1 MLILRPQILENSIN
15 KKFQMNITFEKTGN
29 VTGVVTL
36 NIEKAD
42 YEANVK
48 KGLKNAQ
55 SKVQMPGFRPGH
67 VPAGMVKK
75 MYGTQIKA
83 EEVQK
88 LISEKLYAYI
98 QSEGLDVLGEPIAH
112 EDDIDIE
119 KDENFELHFD
129 LGLAPQMNVELS
141 AADSVDYYDIEVTSE
156 VVDAQVKRMA
166 QQAGHPANVES
177 YEDRDIVRG
186 VLAQLDENG
195 QPFEGALVVENASLM
210 PAYFKNEEQKA
221 LFNGAKVGDLLVIN
235 PTTAYDGNETEVSSL
250 LKVKKEEVAQYTGN
264 FSFQISEIS
273 RFVPAEI
280 NQEFFDQVFG
290 EGNVNSEAE
299 MREKVTED
307 VRQQYALDSDYKFLL
322 DLRTYVEGKVGEV
335 EFPNEILKKV
345 MLNNNKEKGE
355 AYVEEHFDASIAE
368 LKWHLIKERLVK
380 ANDIKLE
387 QTDVKAAAVE
397 AARMQFA
404 QYGMTNVPTEYLENY
419 AEEMLK
425 NKQQAQALIE
435 RSIETK
441 LVAAL
446 KNVVNLNRKNISV
459 EDFGKLFENK

>member
-1 MLILRPQILENSIN
+1 
-15 KKFQMNITFEKTGN
+15 MNITFEKTGN
-29 VTGVVTL
+29 VTGVLTL

-88 LISEKLYAYI
+88 LIGEKMYAYI
-98 QSEGLDVLGEPIAH
+98 QENNLDVLGEPIAH
-112 EDDIDIE
+112 DNDQVDIE
-119 KDENFELHFD
+119 NDDNFVLHFD
-129 LGLAPQMNVELS
+129 LGLAPEMNVELS
-141 AADSVDYYDIEVTSE
+141 SNDSVEYYDIEVNDE
-156 VVDAQVKRMA
+156 QIDAQIKRMA
-166 QQAGHPANVES
+166 QQAGHPANVEN

-195 QPFEGALVVENASLM
+195 QPFEGALVVEHASLM
-210 PAYFKNEEQKA
+210 PAYFKNEEQKN
-221 LFNGAKVGDLLVIN
+221 LFNGSKVGDLLVIN
-235 PTTAYDGNETEVSSL
+235 PTEAYDGNETEISSL
-250 LKVKKEEVAQYTGN
+250 LKVKKEEVAQYNGK

-273 RFVPAEI
+273 RFMPAEI

-290 EGNVNSEAE
+290 EGNVNGEEEA
-299 MREKVTED
+299 RAKVAED
-307 VRQQYALDSDYKFLL
+307 IRKQFELDSDYKFLL
-322 DLRTYVEGKVGEV
+322 DLRTYMENKVGEV
-335 EFPNEILKKV
+335 EFPNEVLKKV

-368 LKWHLIKERLVK
+368 LKWHLIKEKLVK
-380 ANDIKLE
+380 ANGIKIE
-387 QTDVKAAAVE
+387 QNDVKAAAVE

-404 QYGMTNVPTEYLENY
+404 QYGMTNVPVEYLENY
-419 AEEMLK
+419 ADEMLK
-425 NKQQAQALIE
+425 NKQQAQSLIE

-446 KNVVNLNRKNISV
+446 KNVVNLNRKAISV
-459 EDFGKLFENK
+459 EDFGKLFEENK

>member
-1 MLILRPQILENSIN
+1 
-15 KKFQMNITFEKTGN
+15 MNITFEKTGN
-29 VTGVVTL
+29 VTGVLTL

-48 KGLKNAQ
+48 KGLQNAQ
-55 SKVQMPGFRPGH
+55 KKVQMPGFRPGH

-98 QSEGLDVLGEPIAH
+98 QENNLDVLGEPIAH
-112 EDDIDIE
+112 DDQVDIE
-119 KDENFELHFD
+119 KDENFVLHFD
-129 LGLAPQMNVELS
+129 LGLSPEMNIELS
-141 AADSVDYYDIEVTSE
+141 ANDTVDYYDINVTAE
-156 VVDAQVKRMA
+156 MVDAQVKRMA
-166 QQAGHPANVES
+166 QQAGHPENVQS
-177 YEDRDIVRG
+177 YEERDILRG
-186 VLAQLDENG
+186 ILAQLDENG
-195 QPFEGALVVENASLM
+195 QPVESGIVIESASLM
-210 PAYFKNEEQKA
+210 PTYFKNDEQKA
-221 LFNGAKVGDLLVIN
+221 LFNGAKVNDILVIN
-235 PTTAYDGNETEVSSL
+235 PSKAYEGNDAEVASL

-264 FSFQISEIS
+264 FSFQVNEIS

-280 NQEFFDQVFG
+280 NQEFFNAVFG
-290 EGNVNSEAE
+290 EGEVEGEEAF
-299 MREKVTED
+299 RAKVQEGIQAQH
-307 VRQQYALDSDYKFLL
+307 VLDSDYKFLL
-322 DLRTYVEGKVGEV
+322 DLRAYCEAKVGEV
-335 EFPNEILKKV
+335 EFPTEVLKKV

-355 AYVEEHFDASIAE
+355 AYVEEHFEASINE
-368 LKWHLIKERLVK
+368 LKWHLIKEKLVK
-380 ANDIKLE
+380 ANEIKLE

-404 QYGMTNVPTEYLENY
+404 QYGMNNVPVEYLENY

-425 NKQQAQALIE
+425 NKQQAQQLIE

-446 KNVVNLNRKNISV
+446 KNVLNLNHKAVSA
-459 EDFGKLFENK
+459 EEFAKLFEN

>member
-1 MLILRPQILENSIN
+1 
-15 KKFQMNITFEKTGN
+15 MNITFEKTGN
-29 VTGVVTL
+29 VTGVLTL

-48 KGLKNAQ
+48 KGLQAAQ
-55 SKVQMPGFRPGH
+55 KKVQMPGFRPGH

-98 QSEGLDVLGEPIAH
+98 QENNLDVLGEPIAH
-112 EDDIDIE
+112 DDQVDIE
-119 KDENFELHFD
+119 KDDNFVLHFD
-129 LGLAPQMNVELS
+129 LGLSPEMNVELS
-141 AADSVDYYDIEVTSE
+141 ANDTVDYYDINVTE
-156 VVDAQVKRMA
+156 EMVDAQVKRMA
-166 QQAGHPANVES
+166 QQAGHPENVQS
-177 YEDRDIVRG
+177 YEERDILRG
-186 VLAQLDENG
+186 ILAQLDENG
-195 QPFEGALVVENASLM
+195 QPVEGGIVVENASLM
-210 PAYFKNEEQKA
+210 PTYFKNDEQKA
-221 LFNGAKVGDLLVIN
+221 LFNGAKVNDILVIN
-235 PTTAYDGNETEVSSL
+235 PSKAYEGNEAEVSSL

-264 FSFQISEIS
+264 FSFQVNEIS

-280 NQEFFDQVFG
+280 NQEFFNAVFG
-290 EGNVNSEAE
+290 EGAVEGEEAF
-299 MREKVTED
+299 RAKVKEGI
-307 VRQQYALDSDYKFLL
+307 QQQHVLDSDYKFLL
-322 DLRTYVEGKVGEV
+322 DLRAYCEAKVGEV
-335 EFPNEILKKV
+335 EFPNEVLKKV

-355 AYVEEHFDASIAE
+355 AYVEEHFDASINE
-368 LKWHLIKERLVK
+368 LKWHLIKEKLVK

-387 QTDVKAAAVE
+387 QADVKAAAVE

-404 QYGMTNVPTEYLENY
+404 QYGMNNVPVEYLENY

-425 NKQQAQALIE
+425 NKQQAQSLIE

-446 KNVVNLNRKNISV
+446 KNVLNLNHKAVSA
-459 EDFGKLFENK
+459 EEFGKLFEN

>member
-1 MLILRPQILENSIN
+1 
-15 KKFQMNITFEKTGN
+15 MNITFEKTGN
-29 VTGVVTL
+29 VTGVLTL

-48 KGLKNAQ
+48 KGLQNAQ
-55 SKVQMPGFRPGH
+55 KKVQMPGFRPGH

-98 QSEGLDVLGEPIAH
+98 QENNLDVLGEPIAH
-112 EDDIDIE
+112 DDQVDIE
-119 KDENFELHFD
+119 KDDNFVLHFD
-129 LGLAPQMNVELS
+129 LGLSPEMNIELS
-141 AADSVDYYDIEVTSE
+141 SNDTVDYYDINVTAE
-156 VVDAQVKRMA
+156 MVDAQVKRMA
-166 QQAGHPANVES
+166 QQAGHPENVQS
-177 YEDRDIVRG
+177 YEERDILRG
-186 VLAQLDENG
+186 ILAQLDENG
-195 QPFEGALVVENASLM
+195 QPVEGGIVIESASLM
-210 PAYFKNEEQKA
+210 PTYFKNDEQKA
-221 LFNGAKVGDLLVIN
+221 LFNGAKVNDILVIN
-235 PTTAYDGNETEVSSL
+235 PSKAYEGNDAEVASL

-264 FSFQISEIS
+264 FSFQVNEIS

-280 NQEFFDQVFG
+280 NQEFFNAVFG
-290 EGNVNSEAE
+290 EGEVEGEEAF
-299 MREKVTED
+299 RAKVQEGIQAQH
-307 VRQQYALDSDYKFLL
+307 VLDSDYKFLL
-322 DLRTYVEGKVGEV
+322 DLRAYCEAKVGEV
-335 EFPNEILKKV
+335 EFPTEVLKKV

-355 AYVEEHFDASIAE
+355 AYVEEHFAASINE
-368 LKWHLIKERLVK
+368 LKWPLIKEKLVK

-387 QTDVKAAAVE
+387 QADVKAAAVE

-404 QYGMTNVPTEYLENY
+404 QYGMNNVPVEYLENY

-425 NKQQAQALIE
+425 NKQQAQQLIE

-446 KNVVNLNRKNISV
+446 KNVLNLNHKAVSA
-459 EDFGKLFENK
+459 EEFAKLFEN

>member
-1 MLILRPQILENSIN
+1 
-15 KKFQMNITFEKTGN
+15 MNITFEKTGN
-29 VTGVVTL
+29 VTGVLTL

-48 KGLKNAQ
+48 KGLQAAQ
-55 SKVQMPGFRPGH
+55 KKVQMPGFRPGH

-98 QSEGLDVLGEPIAH
+98 QENNLDVLGEPIAH
-112 EDDIDIE
+112 DDQVDIE
-119 KDENFELHFD
+119 KDDNFVLHFD
-129 LGLAPQMNVELS
+129 LGLSPEMNVELS
-141 AADSVDYYDIEVTSE
+141 SNDTVDYYDINVTE
-156 VVDAQVKRMA
+156 EMVDAQVKRMA
-166 QQAGHPANVES
+166 QQAGHPENVQS
-177 YEDRDIVRG
+177 YEERDILRG
-186 VLAQLDENG
+186 ILAQLDENG
-195 QPFEGALVVENASLM
+195 QPVEGGIVVESASLM
-210 PAYFKNEEQKA
+210 PTYFKNDEQKA
-221 LFNGAKVGDLLVIN
+221 LFNGAKVNDILVIN
-235 PTTAYDGNETEVSSL
+235 PSKAYEGNEAEVSSL

-264 FSFQISEIS
+264 FSFQVNEIS

-280 NQEFFDQVFG
+280 NQEFFNAVFG
-290 EGNVNSEAE
+290 EGVVEGEEAF
-299 MREKVTED
+299 RAKVKEGI
-307 VRQQYALDSDYKFLL
+307 QQQHVLDSDYKFLL
-322 DLRTYVEGKVGEV
+322 DLRAYCEAKVGEV

-355 AYVEEHFDASIAE
+355 AYVEEHFDASINE
-368 LKWHLIKERLVK
+368 LKWHLIKEKLVK

-387 QTDVKAAAVE
+387 HTDVKAAAVE

-404 QYGMTNVPTEYLENY
+404 QYGMNNVPVEYLENY

-425 NKQQAQALIE
+425 NKQQAQSFIE
-435 RSIETK
+435 RGIETK

-446 KNVVNLNRKNISV
+446 KNVLNLNHKAVSA
-459 EDFGKLFENK
+459 EEFGKLFEN